1 MEQVPEERPAQPTT
15 ERERISALLGI
26 IAAQIDAAMRETDPP
41 ATTLVELA
49 YSTNTAAQTVA
60 KCLFD
65 FAGSPAKV
73 FQDMMVLHDDLHA
86 RAAKAATATQFH
98 DRLSQNLMHI
108 VTSLNFLAAFMLK
121 PGAKTPAEWSELNDR
136 IRKIHSME
144 KERILFDMLNKGA
157 SKDEQKAALDAQTRS
172 ERGSESGSGKVELF

>member
-1 MEQVPEERPAQPTT
+1 MEQVPDQRPAQPGT

-98 DRLSQNLMHI
+98 DRLSQTLMHI
-108 VTSLNFLAAFMLK
+108 ITSLNFLAAFMLK
-121 PGAKTPAEWSELNDR
+121 PGAKTPAEWNELNDR

-157 SKDEQKAALDAQTRS
+157 SKEEQKAALEAQARS
-172 ERGSESGSGKVELF
+172 ERGTESGSGKVELF